1 MSHNMNESLSFVANN
16 PTSSALAALRLSL
29 AHGIGTHIAKQ
40 LIETCGSI
48 EAIWQHNAETWANIP
63 RVGPKLL
70 AALETARHQSL
81 DNILQTCQE
90 YHLHLIGM
98 EDDVYPTLLREIDD
112 APLILFVQG
121 NLEALQHKH
130 CLAMVGSRKS
140 SQESKLIARRW
151 SQYFSDLGISIISGM
166 AYGIDAAAH
175 RGALQGNT
183 PTIAILGCGLA
194 TLQHRQQ
201 EQVAAIIEHGGCVI
215 SEYLPTQTARPEFF
229 PRRNRIIAG
238 MSQGTIIVE
247 ADIRSG
253 SLITARLANEY
264 GRDVFAVPGSVLHDG
279 HAGCHQLIRDGAALL
294 TDDVEHIIQHLAW
307 QLQST
312 PKTIIQGENELE
324 KQIITALQR
333 ETLHL
338 DALSESCGLTVP
350 QLSPILL
357 ALELQGVIERLPG
370 SRYTLGG

>member
-1 MSHNMNESLSFVANN
+1 MNKTYVDTYSHT
-16 PTSSALAALRLSL
+16 PTASALAALRLSL
-29 AHGIGTHIAKQ
+29 AHGIGTHIANK
-40 LIETCGSI
+40 LIEACGSI
-48 EAIWQHNAETWANIP
+48 EAIWQHSPETWANIP
-63 RVGPKLL
+63 RVGVKLL
-70 AALETARHQSL
+70 EALEAARHQSL
-81 DNILQTCQE
+81 DDILQICQAQQ
-90 YHLHLIGM
+90 LHIISL
-98 EDDVYPTLLREIDD
+98 EDAAYPNLLREIDD
-112 APLILFVQG
+112 APLLLFIRG
-121 NLEALQHKH
+121 NLEVLSHKH
-130 CLAMVGSRKS
+130 YLAMVGSRKS

-151 SQYFSDLGISIISGM
+151 SQYFSNSGIPIISGM

-175 RGALQGNT
+175 RGALQGST

-201 EQVAAIIEHGGCVI
+201 QQVHAIIEHGGCVI
-215 SEYLPTQTARPEFF
+215 SEYVPAQRARPEFF

-238 MSQGTIIVE
+238 MSQGTVIIE

-264 GRDVFAVPGSVLHDG
+264 GRDVFAVPGSVLHAG

-294 TDDVEHIIQHLAW
+294 TDDAEQVIQHLGW
-307 QLQST
+307 Q
-312 PKTIIQGENELE
+312 PKPTRLPTAMGENESEQLVLA
-324 KQIITALQR
+324 ALQH

-357 ALELQGVIERLPG
+357 ALELQGLIERLPG

>member
-1 MSHNMNESLSFVANN
+1 
-16 PTSSALAALRLSL
+16 
-29 AHGIGTHIAKQ
+29 
-40 LIETCGSI
+40 
-48 EAIWQHNAETWANIP
+48 
-63 RVGPKLL
+63 
-70 AALETARHQSL
+70 
-81 DNILQTCQE
+81 
-90 YHLHLIGM
+90 
-98 EDDVYPTLLREIDD
+98 
-112 APLILFVQG
+112 
-121 NLEALQHKH
+121 
-130 CLAMVGSRKS
+130 
-140 SQESKLIARRW
+140 SKLIARRW
-151 SQYFSDLGISIISGM
+151 SHYFSNSGIPIISGM

-194 TLQHRQQ
+194 TLQHRQH
-201 EQVAAIIEHGGCVI
+201 EQVAAIMEHGGCVI

-238 MSQGTIIVE
+238 MCQGTVIIE

-264 GRDVFAVPGSVLHDG
+264 GREVFAVPGSVLHDG

-294 TDDVEHIIQHLAW
+294 TDDAEQIIQHLGW
-307 QLQST
+307 QLPPIHSSAPT
-312 PKTIIQGENELE
+312 GDNALE
-324 KQIITALQR
+324 HQILEALKH

-357 ALELQGVIERLPG
+357 ALELRGVIERLPG